1 MRARSSVF
9 FFFFLK
15 VMSAVWSCS
24 LVHYMI
30 PTELHT
36 VFFFFLSHC
45 TPGNE
50 SMQHCNIFATCQG
63 G

>member
-1 MRARSSVF
+1 MRARSSVFFF

-36 VFFFFLSHC
+36 VFFFFVTLH
-45 TPGNE
+45 PR
-50 SMQHCNIFATCQG
+50 Q
-63 G
+63 